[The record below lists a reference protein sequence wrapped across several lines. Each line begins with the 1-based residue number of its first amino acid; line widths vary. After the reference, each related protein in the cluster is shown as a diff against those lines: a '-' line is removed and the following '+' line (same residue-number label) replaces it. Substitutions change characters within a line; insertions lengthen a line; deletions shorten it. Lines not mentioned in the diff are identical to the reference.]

1 MSKLKILITGGNGF
15 IAKFLSTNLNYQIV
29 SPPRAELDLLNL
41 EQVTDWF
48 NNNEVDVVIH
58 CALTGREV
66 LFSTEPTYLS
76 DGLLMFRN
84 LWLQKEKFKRLIN
97 LGTAYELDLT
107 QDHNLVTEHDFLNY
121 LPTTSYGY
129 AKNLTA
135 RIIQDTANFYN
146 LKLFGVFHETESHQR
161 FLQRVKHD
169 AEVVIKNDIYLD
181 YIYLPDILPMI
192 ETIVNGYSQHRDIN
206 MVYPNKYRLS
216 QLAYTLCAHLDLPSD
231 KIKVLNSSGNNLT
244 GNSSVLD
251 SYKFD
256 LIGIDQGLRNYK

>member
-192 ETIVNGYSQHRDIN
+192 ETIVNGYRG
-206 MVYPNKYRLS
+206 RLRS
-216 QLAYTLCAHLDLPSD
+216 GTSAARRC
-231 KIKVLNSSGNNLT
+231 LNC
-244 GNSSVLD
+244 
-251 SYKFD
+251 
-256 LIGIDQGLRNYK
+256 